1 MAAASGAASDARGPR
16 CWVCLE
22 GSGQAKDDELISH
35 GCACR
40 ELGTVHFQCLAASAK
55 SHMERML
62 ENIPAEQDGRLNQAF
77 ALYQGCPTCHLNY
90 VESLGL
96 RMARL
101 GKESCDLA
109 ARAADPLS
117 HFMLLLLGE
126 DNLIISLTDLG
137 LTLEA
142 FTAME
147 RRQSRLESVFTRT
160 EWAYGGGCLS
170 HFEAVLTRREYLLLD
185 HRITNYW
192 DIYEGT
198 PGWRVDVASDMP
210 IFAAQCRD
218 LLRRQA
224 VLDGRR
230 SPACADTIVLLVR
243 ALLVATDPMSG
254 PEARVRAAED
264 EDDEY
269 VKNLERMWA
278 DGTDEV
284 ERLLRE
290 AIEIY
295 SEAQGVDDELT
306 LGVIKKCAHLCDSFA
321 LYTARDEFNSDALA
335 RLNRSLGEQHP
346 TTLKHALAV
355 SSTQIPPRQHAP
367 LVDPVQMRKAVYDDA
382 RRRYGPDRSETRDAA
397 GLYVSDLVRAGEYS
411 AAVSVSLSKLE
422 GDRAAAQS
430 TTEIYNL
437 FGTRPW
443 ERGQSLGIAGAIF
456 GLLKTG
462 KVAEA
467 RDAIAATV
475 QVAESFM
482 MPAAVPEVP
491 PPHAQLQSDCQSLT
505 VLSFSRFVAI
515 FVHFGLQDAVER
527 ERIYRLCMRR
537 LPQPDARHG
546 PDSLCDFLKGGLAV
560 ALFQQRDPDPTK
572 KLEAARLFRTIKDG
586 HRRGRFP
593 EDAYRM
599 WFTQEDQLGFPVNV
613 LWFNSIEYTELLAV
627 SLNEEFV

>member
-1 MAAASGAASDARGPR
+1 
-16 CWVCLE
+16 
-22 GSGQAKDDELISH
+22 
-35 GCACR
+35 
-40 ELGTVHFQCLAASAK
+40 
-55 SHMERML
+55 
-62 ENIPAEQDGRLNQAF
+62 
-77 ALYQGCPTCHLNY
+77 
-90 VESLGL
+90 
-96 RMARL
+96 
-101 GKESCDLA
+101 
-109 ARAADPLS
+109 
-117 HFMLLLLGE
+117 
-126 DNLIISLTDLG
+126 
-137 LTLEA
+137 
-142 FTAME
+142 
-147 RRQSRLESVFTRT
+147 
-160 EWAYGGGCLS
+160 
-170 HFEAVLTRREYLLLD
+170 LLLD

-264 EDDEY
+264 EDEEY

-284 ERLLRE
+284 EGLLRYGCWGGVHVRGLAPRLCRPKFALTPARGVSFPPLCSE

-411 AAVSVSLSKLE
+411 AAVSVSLTKLE

-482 MPAAVPEVP
+482 MPAAVPEFP

-527 ERIYRLCMRR
+527 ERIYRLCMLR
-537 LPQPDARHG
+537 LSQPGARHG
-546 PDSLCDFLKGGLAV
+546 YDSLCDFLKGGLAV

-599 WFTQEDQLGFPVNV
+599 WFTQEDQLEFPVNM

-627 SLNEEFV
+627 SLNEEFA